1 MFLSKRVN
9 GIYYIYY
16 NDETGKRQAIST
28 KTSIKSAALIFLTDF
43 NQKVKKK
50 QEKPAIAIKLKDFT
64 EEFLIHSKA
73 IHTDKTTRTYKTT
86 FKIFLDSIGNIFL
99 SSIEEK
105 NIKQYIDYRI
115 TSASVF
121 QARKDLINL
130 SSCFNWA
137 ISEGYISTNPCLK
150 VTKVR
155 VPQKM
160 PLFFSEVEFKK
171 LIDTIDNQD
180 IKDLIIFA
188 VNTGCR
194 QMEILTIE
202 WNQIDLNRKILL
214 LDNQTHI
221 TKSKKI
227 RSIPLNRHVID
238 VVNRRMILSSNSQ
251 KLFTLQGKEI
261 TAKQI
266 QTKSRYYIKQAGLN
280 TKLNFHSLRHTFASW
295 LVQRGISLYQVS
307 KLLGHSDLKV
317 TQIYAH
323 LTHDDLKSAVDI
335 LN

>member
-1 MFLSKRVN
+1 MFLSKRAN
-9 GIYYIYY
+9 GVYYIYY
-16 NDETGKRQAIST
+16 NDEQGKRQAIST
-28 KTSIKSAALIFLTDF
+28 KSSIKSEALKFLTDIK
-43 NQKVKKK
+43 QEVKKK
-50 QEKPAIAIKLKDFT
+50 KAKPAVQIKLQDFKN
-64 EEFLIHSKA
+64 EFLTHSKA
-73 IHTDKTTRTYKTT
+73 IHTEKTTKTFLTT
-86 FKIFLDSIGNIFL
+86 FKFFEGKMGNVFL

-137 ISEGYISTNPCLK
+137 ISEGYIKTNPCSQ
-150 VTKVR
+150 VNKVR

-160 PLFFSEVEFKK
+160 PLFFSEDEFKK
-171 LIDTIDNQD
+171 LLEVIDNQD
-180 IKDLIIFA
+180 IKDIFLFA

-194 QMEILTIE
+194 QMELLTIE

-214 LDNQTHI
+214 LDNRNHI
-221 TKSKKI
+221 TKSKKV
-227 RSIPLNRHVID
+227 RSIPLNRNAID
-238 VVNRRMILSSNSQ
+238 VVTRRRLLNNSSQ
-251 KLFTLQGKEI
+251 KVFTLNCKEI

-266 QTKSRYYIKQAGLN
+266 QTKSREYIKRSGLN

-295 LVQRGISLYQVS
+295 LVQRGVSIYEVS

-323 LTHDDLKSAVDI
+323 LRQENLETAVNK
-335 LN
+335 L

>member
-1 MFLSKRVN
+1 MYLSKRAN
-9 GIYYIYY
+9 GYYYIYY
-16 NDETGKRQAIST
+16 LDEHGKHQGIST
-28 KTSIKSAALIFLTDF
+28 KTSIKSEALKFLTNF
-43 NQKVKKK
+43 RSKVKEK
-50 QEKPAIAIKLKDFT
+50 QNLPIPKIAFSQLKD
-64 EEFLIHSKA
+64 EFLIHSKA
-73 IHTDKTTRTYKTT
+73 IHTEKTTKTFITT
-86 FKIFLDSIGNIFL
+86 FKFFEEKVGNVFL

-105 NIKQYIDYRI
+105 SIKQYIDYRI

-137 ISEGYISTNPCLK
+137 ISEGYILTNPCSQ
-150 VTKVR
+150 VNKVR

-160 PLFFSEVEFKK
+160 PLFYSEDEFKK
-171 LIDTIDNQD
+171 LLDSIDNQD
-180 IKDLIIFA
+180 IKDIVIFA

-194 QMEILTIE
+194 QMELLTIE

-214 LDNQTHI
+214 LDNQNHI

-227 RSIPLNRHVID
+227 RSIPLDRNAID
-238 VVNRRMILSSNSQ
+238 VVSRRRLFNNSSQ
-251 KLFTLQGKEI
+251 KVFTLNGKEM

-266 QTKSRYYIKQAGLN
+266 QTKSRYYIKLAGLN

-295 LVQRGISLYQVS
+295 LVQRGVTIYEVS

-323 LTHDDLKSAVDI
+323 LKPDNLESAVNK
-335 LN
+335 L

>member
-1 MFLSKRVN
+1 MFLSKRAN
-9 GIYYIYY
+9 GVYYIYY
-16 NDETGKRQAIST
+16 NDEQGKRQAIST
-28 KTSIKSAALIFLTDF
+28 KSSIKSEALKFLTDLK
-43 NQKVKKK
+43 QGIKKK
-50 QEKPAIAIKLKDFT
+50 KERPVTQIKLADL
-64 EEFLIHSKA
+64 ENEFLIHSKA
-73 IHTDKTTRTYKTT
+73 IHTEKTTKTFITT
-86 FKIFLDSIGNIFL
+86 FKFFEEKMGNVFL

-137 ISEGYISTNPCLK
+137 ISEGYIQTNPCSQ
-150 VTKVR
+150 VNKVR

-160 PLFFSEVEFKK
+160 PLFYSEDEFKK
-171 LIDTIDNQD
+171 LIESIDNQD
-180 IKDLIIFA
+180 IKDIVVFA

-194 QMEILTIE
+194 QMELLTIE

-214 LDNQTHI
+214 LDNQNHI

-227 RSIPLNRHVID
+227 RSIPLNTNAID
-238 VVNRRMILSSNSQ
+238 VVSRRRMLNNISL
-251 KLFTLQGKEI
+251 KVFTLNGKEL
-261 TAKQI
+261 TAKQV
-266 QTKSRYYIKQAGLN
+266 QTKSRYYIKLAGLN

-295 LVQRGISLYQVS
+295 LVQRGVSIYEVS

-323 LTHDDLKSAVDI
+323 LKQDNLEAAVNK
-335 LN
+335 L